1 MGRQRRQQGLLGSL
15 TRRTW
20 SPMEY
25 LFCTYYWAVCE
36 EQLGERPFLIYRSMV
51 RSSGYSPNEH
61 IFQML
66 ISAFYK
72 NEDFD
77 GDVQVLRDM
86 LGRLMSPDL
95 STLSELC
102 DGLCR
107 CGKNQLA
114 LALCSMV
121 EEASIA

>member
-1 MGRQRRQQGLLGSL
+1 
-15 TRRTW
+15 
-20 SPMEY
+20 MEY

-51 RSSGYSPNEH
+51 RSGYSPNEH

-114 LALCSMV
+114 LALCSEMEV
-121 EEASIA
+121 RRLLPDGFDKEKIAITHPENETSN

>member
-1 MGRQRRQQGLLGSL
+1 
-15 TRRTW
+15 
-20 SPMEY
+20 MEY

-51 RSSGYSPNEH
+51 RSGYSPNEH

-95 STLSELC
+95 STMSELC

-114 LALCSMV
+114 LALCSEMEV
-121 EEASIA
+121 RRLLPDGFDKEKIAITHPENETSN